1 VYVGTSLEAISGAA
15 DAMKIRSS
23 VEVSGLWLARA

>member
-1 VYVGTSLEAISGAA
+1 MGTSLEAISDAT

-23 VEVSGLWLARA
+23 VEVLGLWLARA